1 MSWRLLLLLLLV
13 QPLAL
18 RAQES
23 APTNT
28 ESAIRALEEQER
40 VAVLSEDLAAL
51 ERLWSDR
58 LMVNNPQNAVSPDR
72 ATVLDLVRRG
82 LIRYSRFE
90 RQIEAIRV
98 QDDIAIVIRSH
109 ARQVPGR
116 GTSDRQ
122 TETEVKGARQAAK
135 LDKEAAAAARPKKAD
150 SAGATSKAKPR
161 LQPVGLTNGK

>member
-23 APTNT
+23 APANT
-28 ESAIRALEEQER
+28 ESTIRALEEQER
-40 VAVLSEDLAAL
+40 VSVLNEDLAAL

-58 LMVNNPQNAVSPDR
+58 LMVNNPQNAISPDR

-82 LIRYSRFE
+82 SIRYSRFD

-98 QDDIAIVIRSH
+98 QGDIAIVMGSEIITRN
-109 ARQVPGR
+109 A
-116 GTSDRQ
+116 
-122 TETEVKGARQAAK
+122 EV
-135 LDKEAAAAARPKKAD
+135 AAAQPAVNRRFTHVWRQSNGAWQLVARHANMV
-150 SAGATSKAKPR
+150 AGR
-161 LQPVGLTNGK
+161 

>member
-18 RAQES
+18 RAQQ
-23 APTNT
+23 APANV

-40 VAVLSEDLAAL
+40 VAVLNEDLVAL

-82 LIRYSRFE
+82 LIRYSRFD

-98 QDDIAIVIRSH
+98 HGDIAIVMGS
-109 ARQVPGR
+109 
-116 GTSDRQ
+116 
-122 TETEVKGARQAAK
+122 EVIVRRAEG
-135 LDKEAAAAARPKKAD
+135 AAAEPAVDRRYTHVWRQSNGVWQLVARHANIIT
-150 SAGATSKAKPR
+150 GR
-161 LQPVGLTNGK
+161 

>member
-23 APTNT
+23 APANT
-28 ESAIRALEEQER
+28 ESTIRALEEQER
-40 VAVLSEDLAAL
+40 VAVLNEDLAAL

-58 LMVNNPQNAVSPDR
+58 LMVNNPQNAISPDR

-82 LIRYSRFE
+82 SIRYSRFD

-98 QDDIAIVIRSH
+98 QGDIAIVMGSEIITRN
-109 ARQVPGR
+109 A
-116 GTSDRQ
+116 
-122 TETEVKGARQAAK
+122 EV
-135 LDKEAAAAARPKKAD
+135 AAAQPAVNRRFTHVWRQSNGAWQLVARHANMV
-150 SAGATSKAKPR
+150 AGR
-161 LQPVGLTNGK
+161 

>member
-98 QDDIAIVIRSH
+98 QGDIAIVMGS
-109 ARQVPGR
+109 
-116 GTSDRQ
+116 
-122 TETEVKGARQAAK
+122 EVIVRRA
-135 LDKEAAAAARPKKAD
+135 EVAAAQPAVDRRFTHVWRQSNGAWQLVARHANVL
-150 SAGATSKAKPR
+150 AGR
-161 LQPVGLTNGK
+161 